1 MPKSKASA
9 AAVAPRP
16 LTASQ
21 GRALFKQMAKD
32 TAKGNPLWS
41 GLLALLMPFLM
52 KLLESFFAQYTVTPK
67 DV

>member
-1 MPKSKASA
+1 MSTRKASA
-9 AAVAPRP
+9 AGATRP
-16 LTASQ
+16 PITANQ
-21 GRALFKQMAKD
+21 GKALFKQMAKD

-52 KLLESFFAQYTVTPK
+52 KLLESFFAQYNVTPK